1 MKVKQIQSLIDLKS
15 VFLVL
20 NPAIMT
26 NIIKLPLRN
35 VTQDTLRDL
44 QEKYP
49 NAEVQI
55 SLEEPQLDGLL
66 TEDQFWDLIAL
77 LDWSKEGDENAV
89 VEPLVSALAAGPVR
103 QIYDFADILSQKLY
117 ALDGLKYALHIGES
131 AFHSDRYF
139 SVDVFLY
146 TRCCVVANGR
156 EYYEQVQ
163 HLPEMMPKD
172 LDFEPLLDVAANA
185 YERKTKRDW
194 NYVPPYNIETYSNL
208 DGWAETG
215 RKFQPS

>member
-1 MKVKQIQSLIDLKS
+1 
-15 VFLVL
+15 
-20 NPAIMT
+20 MT

-35 VTQDTLRDL
+35 VTQDALRDL

-55 SLEEPQLDGLL
+55 SIEEPQPGGLL

-77 LDWSKEGDENAV
+77 LDWSKEGDDEAV
-89 VEPLVSALAAGPVR
+89 VEPLVRALADGPIR

-117 ALDGLKYALHIGES
+117 ALDGLKYALHTGES
-131 AFHSDRYF
+131 AFQSDRYF

-146 TRCCVVANGR
+146 ARCCVVANGR
-156 EYYEQVQ
+156 KYYEQVQ
-163 HLPEMMPKD
+163 QQPEMMPKD
-172 LDFEPLLDVAANA
+172 LDFEPLLDVTANA
-185 YERKTKRDW
+185 YERKTNRDW
-194 NYVPPYNIETYSNL
+194 NYVPPYNIETYSNE

-215 RKFQPS
+215 RKFPSS